1 MRMIRMAVLGGLA
14 LGYAGA
20 QAVLSGDA
28 RHGEQLFRTE
38 ACVQCHS
45 LNGQGG
51 KTAPDLGKRV
61 DRNYTPA
68 VMASVMWN
76 HAPAMWEAMRQRG
89 IVKATLPPESAADL
103 FAFFYSSR
111 FFEKPGDAG
120 RGKQLFSSKHCAV
133 CHGITESKAEGA
145 PPVAKWESLGD
156 PVALAQQM
164 WNHGIKMSSA
174 LKKMHLAR
182 PELTSQELTDIL
194 VYLQNLPETRGLA
207 ANFTFGPAAGGEALF
222 ESKGCAH
229 CHTGKLALENR
240 LRHATLTDVAAAMW
254 NHQPKMMQNP
264 PVLSQEEMRQIVS
277 YVWARQFFQAKGNAE
292 RGKKVFES
300 KHCASCHNDSSS
312 GAPSLAGRGPFS
324 DISMVSVLWDHGPR
338 MLERMRERNIPW
350 PEFTAAQMSDL
361 IAYLNSL
368 R

>member
-1 MRMIRMAVLGGLA
+1 MRMFRVAVLGSLIFWSA
-14 LGYAGA
+14 RA
-20 QAVLSGDA
+20 QTVIPGDA
-28 RHGEQLFRTE
+28 RRGEQLFRSE
-38 ACVQCHS
+38 SCIHCHS

-51 KTAPDLGKRV
+51 KIAPDLGKRI

-76 HAPAMWEAMRQRG
+76 HAPAMWAAMRQQG
-89 IVKATLPPESAADL
+89 IVKSTLSPESAADL

-120 RGKQLFSSKHCAV
+120 RGKRLFASKHCAD

-145 PPVAKWESLGD
+145 PPVARWESLGD
-156 PVALAQQM
+156 PIALVQQM
-164 WNHGIKMSSA
+164 WNHGIKMGEA
-174 LKKMHLAR
+174 LKQRKIAR
-182 PELTSQELTDIL
+182 PQLSSQELTDML

-207 ANFTFGPAAGGEALF
+207 TSFAFSPVSGGEALF

-240 LRHATLTDVAAAMW
+240 LHNATLTDIAAAMW
-254 NHQPKMMQNP
+254 NHQPKMMKPP

-277 YVWARQFFQAKGNAE
+277 YVWARQFFQERGNPE
-292 RGKKVFES
+292 RGKRVFEA
-300 KHCASCHNDSSS
+300 KNCATCHNDASS

-324 DISMVSVLWDHGPR
+324 DISMVAVLWEHGPR
-338 MLERMRERNIPW
+338 MLERMRERQLAW
-350 PEFTAAQMSDL
+350 PEFTAPQMSDL

>member
-1 MRMIRMAVLGGLA
+1 MGIFRIAVLGGVIIGA
-14 LGYAGA
+14 AGA
-20 QAVLSGDA
+20 QTVIPGDA
-28 RHGEQLFRTE
+28 RRGEQLFRSE
-38 ACVQCHS
+38 SCVECHS
-45 LNGQGG
+45 LNGRGG

-76 HAPAMWEAMRQRG
+76 HAPAMWTAMRQRG
-89 IVKATLPPESAADL
+89 IEKPKLSPESAADL

-111 FFEKPGDAG
+111 FFEKPGDAA
-120 RGKQLFSSKHCAV
+120 RGKQLFASKHCAD

-145 PPVAKWESLGD
+145 PPVARWESLGD
-156 PVALAQQM
+156 PIALVQQM
-164 WNHGIKMSSA
+164 WNHGIEMSAA
-174 LKKMHLAR
+174 LKRRKIAR
-182 PELTSQELTDIL
+182 PELSSQELTDML

-207 ANFTFGPAAGGEALF
+207 TSFTFGPAPGGQALF

-240 LRHATLTDVAAAMW
+240 LHNATLTDIAAAMW
-254 NHQPKMMQNP
+254 NHQPKMMKNP

-277 YVWARQFFQAKGNAE
+277 YIWARQFFQARGNPE
-292 RGKKVFES
+292 RGKKVFEA
-300 KHCASCHNDSSS
+300 KHCATCHNNPAS

-338 MLERMRERNIPW
+338 MLEHMQQQNIPW
-350 PEFTAAQMSDL
+350 PEFTASQMSDL